1 MKQILSFDAHSLRND
16 EHAQFHSDVH
26 KLIILQTAIKLGI
39 VNLLTGYETA
49 LSAEEAAMQVELGSA
64 YTKTITESDA
74 YRDQL
79 EHGLELLIESG
90 QYHYNLD
97 VQESARKA
105 KRIWDQYGDLRK
117 LAYNEESSAIAN
129 RNKEFKNNYASDIAA
144 IGATEWLNKV
154 DEANSEFINHFGSR
168 ANEEATRISGDVRAA
183 RNLVDPAYNTI
194 VTHINALTVVNG
206 ETNYA
211 EFIDQVNYYIGYYKN
226 AMAARRGRKKPETVT
241 APAQ

>member
-1 MKQILSFDAHSLRND
+1 MKQILTFDTHSLRND

-39 VNLLTGYETA
+39 VILLPVYETA
-49 LSAEEAAMQVELGSA
+49 LTAEEAAMQVETGSA
-64 YTKTITESDA
+64 YTKTIIESDA

-79 EHGLELLIESG
+79 IHGLDLLIESG

-117 LAYNEESSAIAN
+117 LPYNEESSAITN
-129 RNKEFKNNYASDIAA
+129 RNKELNNNYASDIAT
-144 IGATEWLNKV
+144 INATEWLSKL
-154 DEANSEFINHFGSR
+154 DEANNEFINHFGSR
-168 ANEEATRISGDVRAA
+168 ANEEAARISGDVRAA
-183 RNLVDPAYNTI
+183 RNLVDPAFNVI
-194 VTHINALTVVNG
+194 VRQINALVVVNG
-206 ETNYA
+206 EANYA

-226 AMAARRGRKKPETVT
+226 AIAARRGRKKPETVAT
-241 APAQ
+241 PTV